1 MKSLNG
7 MQVLNLAVNLPGP
20 IAALRLQQLGASV
33 IKVEPPA
40 GDPLSHYNPTWYK
53 NLTVGQKVI
62 TMDLKSPNG
71 RARLD
76 EILEHTDV
84 LITATR
90 PVALERLGLGWTN
103 LNQNFPRLC
112 QVAIVGYPAPREN
125 EAGHDLTYQAEMG
138 LLNPPNLPRTL
149 IADLVG
155 AEMTVSTA
163 LALLLSRE
171 RGEEGG
177 YEQVA
182 LSDAA
187 LAMAEPLRYGIIRSG
202 ALLGGSVP
210 EYNLYQTSDGW
221 IAVTALEPCFKQRL
235 EAELG
240 GGAMQIEQ
248 LRFFFKAKTAAEW
261 RAWGQER
268 DIPIVAVNAVP
279 A

>member
-20 IAALRLQQLGASV
+20 IAALRLQQLGACV
-33 IKVEPPA
+33 VKVEPPA
-40 GDPLSHYNPTWYK
+40 GDPLIHYNPTWYK
-53 NLTVGQKVI
+53 NLTVGQKVV

-71 RARLD
+71 RTRLD
-76 EILEHTDV
+76 EILEHTDL

-112 QVAIVGYPAPREN
+112 QVAIVGHPAPREN
-125 EAGHDLTYQAEMG
+125 EAGHDLTYQAEVG
-138 LLNPPNLPRTL
+138 LLKPPNLPRTL

-171 RGEEGG
+171 REGKGG

-187 LAMAEPLRYGIIRSG
+187 LAMAEPVRYGITTSG
-202 ALLGGSVP
+202 AMLGGSTP

-221 IAVTALEPCFKQRL
+221 IAVAALEPCFKQRL

-261 RAWGQER
+261 QAWGQER

>member
-20 IAALRLQQLGASV
+20 IAAFRLQQLGASV
-33 IKVEPPA
+33 VKVEPPA
-40 GDPLSHYNPTWYK
+40 GDPLIHYNPTWYK
-53 NLTVGQKVI
+53 NLTVGQKVV

-76 EILEHTDV
+76 EILKHTDV

-171 RGEEGG
+171 RGGGGG

-187 LAMAEPLRYGIIRSG
+187 LAMAEPVRYGITTSG

-221 IAVTALEPCFKQRL
+221 IAVAALEPYFKQRL

-261 RAWGQER
+261 QAWGQER